1 MARQAARAVSLT
13 VKMIPSKMIV
23 EKDTFLIDDIF
34 NSHALNATV
43 SCRFIAS
50 LTQTSCIAVLAIATV
65 VVVLTVRQ
73 KIPRTVMVV

>member
-43 SCRFIAS
+43 SCRFIAFFDMNFMHCRVGDS
-50 LTQTSCIAVLAIATV
+50 NDCDGPN
-65 VVVLTVRQ
+65 R
-73 KIPRTVMVV
+73 